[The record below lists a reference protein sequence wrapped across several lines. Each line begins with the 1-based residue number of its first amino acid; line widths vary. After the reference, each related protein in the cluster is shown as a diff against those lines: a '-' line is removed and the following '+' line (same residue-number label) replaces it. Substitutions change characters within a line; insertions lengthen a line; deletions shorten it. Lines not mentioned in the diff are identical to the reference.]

1 MFADRFFLAD
11 SIGQHVMSEYID
23 PQYIILMHLRAD
35 EVDPAWEEL
44 SPLYPNL
51 IIFRG
56 QLEKKI
62 FAAKED

>member
-1 MFADRFFLAD
+1 MFADRFLPCRTD
-11 SIGQHVMSEYID
+11 RQHVMSEYID